1 MVQCQK
7 ELFKYSWNTTL
18 DHRFGQAWITDFIR
32 GEHCLI
38 MFILT
43 YHLMKKN
50 EEISEEI
57 YKNYKIISSD

>member
-1 MVQCQK
+1 MSKRIIQIQL
-7 ELFKYSWNTTL
+7 EYNL